1 MKYPNRMIKKGE
13 SDQKVVEA
21 VQKQLNKIHCGPI
34 EVDGDFG
41 TQTFNAV
48 KLFQSRNTDIH
59 GIPLV
64 VDGVVGSITWE
75 VLFLN
80 GSVPV
85 VEEATNAL
93 FKEVLKIANSQLHV
107 RENPRN
113 SNRGREVDA
122 YLKAAGLDA
131 HRGDYAWCMAFV
143 YWVFEEACKN
153 LGRSNPMLKTA
164 GVLHQW
170 NKTEYRKFKTKDV
183 VDNPSLIKPGFVFI
197 RNYGKGMGH
206 TGIVTS
212 VSGGYI
218 HTIEGNSNNNGSRE
232 GIGVF
237 ELTRKIK
244 SIENGFIDFNNK
256 A

>member
-1 MKYPNRMIKKGE
+1 MKYPKRLIKKGE
-13 SDQKVVEA
+13 SDKSIVEA
-21 VQKQLNKIHCGPI
+21 IQKQLNKLHCGPI

-41 TQTFNAV
+41 NQTFKAV
-48 KLFQSRNTDIH
+48 KLFQSRNTDIQ

-64 VDGVVGSITWE
+64 VDGVVGAITWE
-75 VLFLN
+75 VLFLDN
-80 GSVPV
+80 SVPV
-85 VEEATNAL
+85 AEEATNAL
-93 FKEVLKIANSQLHV
+93 FKEVLKIAHSQLHV

-113 SNRGREVDA
+113 SNRGKEVDA

-131 HRGDYAWCMAFV
+131 HRGNYAWCMAFV

-153 LGRSNPMLKTA
+153 LGRSNPMVKTA
-164 GVLHQW
+164 GVLKQW
-170 NKTEYRKFKTKDV
+170 NQTDCRKFKTKDV
-183 VDNPSLIKPGFVFI
+183 VNNPSLIKPGYVFI
-197 RNYGKGMGH
+197 RNYGRGMGH
-206 TGIVTS
+206 TGIITAVK
-212 VSGGYI
+212 GGYI
-218 HTIEGNSNNNGSRE
+218 HTIEGNSNDNGTRE

>member
-1 MKYPNRMIKKGE
+1 MKYPKRLIKKGE
-13 SDQKVVEA
+13 RDQKVVEA
-21 VQKQLNKIHCGPI
+21 IQKQLNKLHCGPI

-41 TQTFNAV
+41 NQTFKAV
-48 KLFQSRNTDIH
+48 KLFQSRNTDIN

-64 VDGVVGSITWE
+64 VDGVVGAITWE
-75 VLFLN
+75 VLFLDD
-80 GSVPV
+80 SVPV
-85 VEEATNAL
+85 AEEPTNAL

-113 SNRGREVDA
+113 SNRGKEVDA

-131 HRGDYAWCMAFV
+131 HRGNYAWCMAFV

-153 LGRSNPMLKTA
+153 LGRSNPMVKTA
-164 GVLHQW
+164 GVLKQW
-170 NKTEYRKFKTKDV
+170 NQTDCRKFKTKDV
-183 VDNPSLIKPGFVFI
+183 VNNPSLIKPGYVFI
-197 RNYGKGMGH
+197 RNYGRGMGH
-206 TGIVTS
+206 TGIITAVK
-212 VSGGYI
+212 GGYI
-218 HTIEGNSNNNGSRE
+218 HTIEGNSNDNGTRE

>member
-1 MKYPNRMIKKGE
+1 MDE
-13 SDQKVVEA
+13 
-21 VQKQLNKIHCGPI
+21 
-34 EVDGDFG
+34 
-41 TQTFNAV
+41 
-48 KLFQSRNTDIH
+48 
-59 GIPLV
+59 
-64 VDGVVGSITWE
+64 
-75 VLFLN
+75 
-80 GSVPV
+80 
-85 VEEATNAL
+85 
-93 FKEVLKIANSQLHV
+93 
-107 RENPRN
+107 
-113 SNRGREVDA
+113 

-131 HRGDYAWCMAFV
+131 KRGNYAWCMAFV
-143 YWVFEEACKN
+143 YWVFNEASKN
-153 LGRSNPMLKTA
+153 LGKPNPMVKTA
-164 GVLHQW
+164 GVLYQW
-170 NKTEYRKFKTKDV
+170 NKTDCKKFKTKEV
-183 VDNPSLIKPGFVFI
+183 ENNPSLIKPGFVFI